1 MLVARLNLRK
11 STFIV
16 VSEDLFALLAI
27 NLAQFDSLELF
38 LLLNV
43 TPRYIIRG
51 IDCWRRIVV
60 QLHYLLELRKA
71 ETEVCF
77 RTLISHRVASLRR

>member
-27 NLAQFDSLELF
+27 YLAQFDSLKLF

-43 TPRYIIRG
+43 TSRYIIRC
-51 IDCWRRIVV
+51 IDCWRGILV
-60 QLHYLLELRKA
+60 QLHYLLEMREA
-71 ETEVCF
+71 VTEVSF
-77 RTLISHRVASLRR
+77 RTLISHRVASIRR